1 MKPKN
6 IQNNWKFPKTLINQR
21 NFLQSLLLLILFLMA
36 LAIPPVVAQMSP
48 QTPRVQIQADGSSLE
63 KQARSLYQTRNFPEA
78 ARFWEQAVAAFAKQ
92 GDQLNHAM
100 ALSNLSL
107 TRQQL
112 REWELAQK
120 AIDESLNILQT
131 LEKTPETQRI
141 LAQTLDIQGK
151 QLREVEKP
159 EKALETWQQAADLY
173 REIDRPE
180 AAAQNEFNQIQVLQ
194 DLGLYPRA
202 CKSLLSILELN
213 VQNCQALR
221 ELTPEELKQQLQVF
235 AQRPA
240 SLLEVQKLRNLGDVL
255 RVLGQP
261 TNSEVLL
268 EASLEGAKQLEPF
281 PNKNAEIAAI
291 DLSLCNT
298 ARVQGKNDAF
308 KCYKEAVKAATE
320 SGTATLIIQAQLNEL
335 SLLVKKQSWP
345 QVPYLVSQIEPQLNN
360 LPPSRAAINARLNFA
375 QSLICWKE
383 PTLSEEEHQLS
394 SPIIEQCSLARDR
407 EKNNQ
412 LQPSDVPNW
421 EDIAEIVTTAVN
433 QSQTLGNKRAEAY
446 ALGYQ
451 GSVEQQMENFSE
463 AQDLTIKALN
473 ISSSFQLPDIAYLWQ
488 WQLGRLREIQGEEDD
503 AIAVYNTAFATL
515 QSLRGDLVSIDQEV
529 QFTFRE
535 SVEPVYREYV
545 DLLLRGEDISQDNL
559 KQAREV
565 IEALKLAELDD
576 FFRNACLEAKPQ
588 QIDKVIKETSSPTAF
603 FYAVI
608 LKDRLEVI
616 LALSGGKELQHYH
629 TNKSQDEVK
638 AIKETIK
645 DLRTFLSN
653 KTTAL
658 EDVKKQSHKIYDWLI
673 KKAQKQLE
681 INGIQTLVFV
691 LDGPLR
697 NIPMAVLY
705 NIETERYLVEDYAIA
720 LTPGLQLLDPQPIK
734 QVSLNVLTG
743 GVSERRKKEEIKNFG
758 RTERID
764 FPEIRF
770 VKNELDKI
778 KSPIPNSPEPL
789 LNKEFLKEQLLKELK
804 SAKFNAVHLA
814 THGNFSSNPE
824 ETYILTWDRL
834 LKIQDLENFF
844 QIKRANQSNPIEL
857 LVLSACKTAKG
868 DERATLGIAGIAVR
882 AGARSTLATL
892 WPAFDKSTAEFM
904 LLFYQQLIQNN
915 AENMTKAE
923 ALRQAQLKFLDDKTE
938 KRWNRPYFWAPF
950 ILLGN
955 WL

>member
-78 ARFWEQAVAAFAKQ
+78 AIFWEQAVAAFAKQ

-202 CKSLLSILELN
+202 CKSLLSMLELN

-221 ELTPEELKQQLQVF
+221 ELTPEDLKQQLQVF
-235 AQRPA
+235 AQPPA

-268 EASLEGAKQLEPF
+268 EASLKAAKQLEAF

-291 DLSLCNT
+291 YLSLGNT
-298 ARVQGKNDAF
+298 ARVQGKNDALT
-308 KCYKEAVKAATE
+308 CYQKAVDAATE
-320 SGTATLIIQAQLNEL
+320 PGTATLKIQAQLNQL
-335 SLLVKKQSWP
+335 SLLVKKQSWSK
-345 QVPYLVSQIEPQLNN
+345 VSDLVSQIEPQLNN

-375 QSLICWKE
+375 QSLFCWKE
-383 PTLSEEEHQLS
+383 PTLSEEERQLS
-394 SPIIEQCSLARDR
+394 SPIIEQCSLARGR

-412 LQPSDVPNW
+412 LQPTDVPKW
-421 EDIAEIVTTAVN
+421 EDIAEIVTTAVK

-451 GSVEQQMENFSE
+451 GSVEQQMENCSE

-473 ISSSFQLPDIAYLWQ
+473 ISLSFQLPDIAYLWQ

-503 AIAVYNTAFATL
+503 AIAAYNTAFATL

-529 QFTFRE
+529 QFTFRD

-603 FYAVI
+603 FYAII

-638 AIKETIK
+638 TIKETIK
-645 DLRTFLSN
+645 KLRTYLSN
-653 KTTAL
+653 RTRTG
-658 EDVKKQSHKIYDWLI
+658 DVKKESQKVYNWLI

-681 INGIQTLVFV
+681 TNQVQTLVFV
-691 LDGPLR
+691 LDGQLR

-758 RTERID
+758 RTKRID
-764 FPEIRF
+764 FPEIQF
-770 VKNELDKI
+770 VKDELTDI
-778 KSPIPNSPEPL
+778 GLVIPNSPEPL
-789 LNKEFLKEQLLKELK
+789 LNKEFLKEQLQKELK

-892 WPAFDKSTAEFM
+892 WPAFDESTAEFM